1 VSFDPE
7 ELRAEF
13 PILSTRP
20 GGTMLHYLDNAATA
34 QSPISVI
41 DAVMRHETASR
52 ANVTRG
58 VHALAER
65 ATEAY
70 EGARSVMARFLNAA
84 APGEVVFTS
93 GTTGAINIL
102 AQGLSPG
109 IKPGDEI
116 VVSELEHHSNFVPW
130 HMVRERTGAVLRA
143 LPVTDEGRIDLTA
156 LDRVVGKRTRLI
168 ALAHVSNVTGAVLD
182 AGPAV
187 AAARAVGASVLLDG
201 AQAVPHGP
209 VDVRALG
216 IDFYAFSGHKMYG
229 PNGIGVLWGR
239 REALARLAPAFGGG
253 GMISEVALDQ
263 VSYADPPRRFEAG
276 TPPIAQAV
284 GMAEAARWISA
295 LEREAVAA
303 HELRLTGRILDGLA
317 DIPGARVLGPSG
329 LQARRG
335 VVSFTLDGVHPHDLC
350 QFLDDRFGVALRGGH
365 HCAQPLMR
373 RFGLAGTSRAS
384 LAPYNTD
391 ADIDALLKGVAEARK
406 VLA

>member
-1 VSFDPE
+1 MAFDPE
-7 ELRAEF
+7 QLRAEF
-13 PILSTRP
+13 PILGTKP
-20 GGTMLHYLDNAATA
+20 GGVALHYLDNAATA
-34 QSPISVI
+34 QIPVAVI
-41 DAVMRHETASR
+41 DAVLRHETASR

-70 EGARSVMARFLNAA
+70 EGAREVLARFLNAA
-84 APGEVVFTS
+84 QPDEIAFTQ
-93 GTTGAINIL
+93 GTTAAINIL
-102 AQGLSPG
+102 AQGLAPQ

-130 HMVRERTGAVLRA
+130 HMLRQRTGAVLRA
-143 LPVTDEGRIDLTA
+143 LPVTDEGRIDLAA
-156 LDRVVGKRTRLI
+156 LERVVGKRTRVI

-182 AGPAV
+182 VGPAV
-187 AAARAVGASVLLDG
+187 AAARAVGALLLLDG

-216 IDFYAFSGHKMYG
+216 VDFYAFSGHKMYA

-239 REALARLAPAFGGG
+239 REALMKLAPAFGGG
-253 GMISEVALDQ
+253 GMIREVSLEQ
-263 VSYADPPRRFEAG
+263 VTYADPPRRFEAG

-284 GMAEAARWISA
+284 GLAEAARWISA

-303 HELRLTGRILDGLA
+303 HEMKLTGRILDGLA
-317 DIPGARVLGPSG
+317 DIAGARVLGPSG
-329 LQARRG
+329 LQGRRG

-373 RFGLAGTSRAS
+373 RFGVTGTSRAS
-384 LAPYNTD
+384 LAPYNTE
-391 ADIDALLKGVAEARK
+391 ADVDALLKGVAEARK
-406 VLA
+406 ALA